1 MSSRD
6 DFGGRVVAEARRWLG
21 TPYVHQASARGAGCD
36 CLGLV
41 RGVWRGVLGPEPFAM
56 PAYAPD
62 WGEVAGEELVLG
74 FARRCMIG
82 IPAPSAMPGDLLV
95 FRWRAGMVA
104 KHLGILTGEARMIH
118 AWERGGVVE
127 VALVPSWSRRVA
139 GVFRFPDPGKD

>member
-1 MSSRD
+1 MSDR
-6 DFGGRVVAEARRWLG
+6 GELGERVVTEARRWLG

-41 RGVWRGVLGPEPFAM
+41 RGVWRGVVGPEPFAM
-56 PAYAPD
+56 PAYGPD
-62 WGEVAGEELVLG
+62 WGEAGGEEHILR
-74 FARRCMIG
+74 FARRCMTE
-82 IPAPSAMPGDLLV
+82 IPPYSGMPGDMLV

-139 GVFRFPDPGKD
+139 GVFRFREPGKD